1 MMKVYIE
8 RRSVDVSA
16 ACLAPG
22 TFFTYKDESRE
33 DLTTKWTATGTL
45 RHIAKT
51 YPDCP
56 LVSWGYSVED
66 GKGYISLVGKEW

>member
-1 MMKVYIE
+1 MKINIDIKTLAFMYG
-8 RRSVDVSA
+8 VSDIYTHLTVVREDTTIIWA
-16 ACLAPG
+16 AAG
-22 TFFTYKDESRE
+22 TF
-33 DLTTKWTATGTL
+33 

-66 GKGYISLVGKEW
+66 GKVFISLVGKGW

>member
-1 MMKVYIE
+1 MKIDIKTLAHMYG
-8 RRSVDVSA
+8 VSD
-16 ACLAPG
+16 
-22 TFFTYKDESRE
+22 TYTQLIVVRE

-66 GKGYISLVGKEW
+66 GKGYISLVGKGW